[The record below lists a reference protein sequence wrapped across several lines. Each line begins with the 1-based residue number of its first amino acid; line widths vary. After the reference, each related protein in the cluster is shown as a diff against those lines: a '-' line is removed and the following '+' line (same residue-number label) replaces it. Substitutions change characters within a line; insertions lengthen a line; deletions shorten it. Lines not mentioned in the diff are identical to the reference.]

1 MADGTNP
8 RVVIGGNNPPPFEAI
23 SLHVSDLMTEARA
36 WCDGSAI
43 ENEAQAAAVAKMIDD
58 FRLAYKAADDAR
70 KEEAKPFDDGKAAV
84 QEKYGALIADTKSQ
98 KGQIVRALEALKA
111 TLTPW
116 LQKLERERQAA
127 AKAAQDEADR
137 QARVAAEALRAT
149 SMADLEGRETAE
161 ALVTAAEDAAK
172 DAKRIDQAKSHAKG
186 DGRAIG
192 LRTTYRA
199 VMTDRK
205 AALIHYVSTRPDD
218 IAATLQQL
226 AEIDVREGKRA
237 VPGFNVIAEQRV

>member
-58 FRLAYKAADDAR
+58 FRLAYKAADEAR

-127 AKAAQDEADR
+127 AKAAQEEADR
-137 QARVAAEALRAT
+137 KAREAAEALRAT
-149 SMADLEGRETAE
+149 SMADLEGREAAE
-161 ALVTAAEDAAK
+161 AMVSAADDAAK

-186 DGRAIG
+186 EGRAIG

-205 AALIHYVSTRPDD
+205 AALMHYLTNRPDD
-218 IAATLQQL
+218 IVATLQRL
-226 AEIDVREGKRA
+226 ADIDVREGKRA
-237 VPGFNVIAEQRV
+237 VPGFDVIAEQRV

>member
-43 ENEAQAAAVAKMIDD
+43 ENQAQADAVVRMIDD
-58 FRLAYKAADDAR
+58 FRAAQKAADDAR
-70 KEEAKPFDDGKAAV
+70 KDEAKPFDDGKAAV
-84 QEKYGALIADTKSQ
+84 QAKYAVLLAETKTQTGS
-98 KGQIVRALEALKA
+98 IPRALAALKA

-116 LQKLERERQAA
+116 LQYLERERQAA

-137 QARVAAEALRAT
+137 KANEAAEALRAT
-149 SMADLEGRETAE
+149 SMADLDGREAAE
-161 ALVTAAEDAAK
+161 ALVSAAEDAAK

-192 LRTTYRA
+192 LRTTYRP

-205 AALIHYVSTRPDD
+205 AALMHYLTNRPDD
-218 IAATLQQL
+218 IVATLQRL
-226 AEIDVREGKRA
+226 ADIDVREGKRA
-237 VPGFNVIAEQRV
+237 VPGFDVIAEQRV

>member
-8 RVVIGGNNPPPFEAI
+8 RVVIGDNNPPAFEAI

-58 FRLAYKAADDAR
+58 FRLAYKAADEAR

-116 LQKLERERQAA
+116 LQRLERERQAA

-137 QARVAAEALRAT
+137 QAREAAEALRAT
-149 SMADLEGRETAE
+149 SMADLEGREAAE
-161 ALVTAAEDAAK
+161 ALVSAADDAAK

-186 DGRAIG
+186 EGRAIG
-192 LRTTYRA
+192 LRTSYRA

-205 AALIHYVSTRPDD
+205 AALMHYLANRPDD
-218 IAATLQQL
+218 IVATLQRL
-226 AEIDVREGKRA
+226 ADIDVREGKRA
-237 VPGFNVIAEQRV
+237 VPGFDVIAETRV